1 MKRSAAWT
9 TIIARGPA
17 SGRDAAGALLFM
29 AGSTAV
35 IEARLSADSPAAGS
49 YGGPGAPMA
58 TLEAALPVSMAEELE
73 DLEKRLLALGWS
85 ITTSTEKE
93 RDWSVAWR
101 AGLRPVRIACPGGRG
116 RGLLVRAS
124 WSGARPRAGEAE
136 VIIDP
141 SMAFGTGTHPTTRMC
156 LRAIIGLLGGSFGP
170 MAAGHKVTGPML
182 DVGTGTGI
190 LMIAALKL
198 GVSSALGLDID
209 EAALKVARKNLRANN
224 VRARLSALPPG
235 RQRGR
240 FSLVTANIFSEELKR
255 LAPEIAARLGPAP
268 SFVVLSGILREQAPG
283 VVEVYRDLGLRV
295 EKRFVSGEWA
305 CVVLG
310 RDMAKDP
317 EVEMPK
323 S

>member
-1 MKRSAAWT
+1 
-9 TIIARGPA
+9 
-17 SGRDAAGALLFM
+17 M

-35 IEARLSADSPAAGS
+35 VEARLSAKNPPAS
-49 YGGPGAPMA
+49 RVHGGVAPMG
-58 TLEAALPVSMAEELE
+58 TLEAALPASMAEELR
-73 DLEKRLLALGWS
+73 DLEKRLLSIGWS

-124 WSGARPRAGEAE
+124 WSGARPRKGEAE

-156 LRAIIGLLGGSFGP
+156 LRAILWILGGSGGP
-170 MAAGHKVTGPML
+170 MTEGPML

-190 LMIAALKL
+190 LMIGALKL

-224 VRARLSALPPG
+224 VRARLSALPLS

-240 FSLVTANIFSEELKR
+240 FALITANIFSEELKR
-255 LAPEIAARLGPAP
+255 LAPEIVARLGPAP

-283 VVEVYRDLGLRV
+283 VVEVYRGLGLRV
-295 EKRFVSGEWA
+295 EKRFFSGEWA

-310 RDMAKDP
+310 RGAARG
-317 EVEMPK
+317 
-323 S
+323 

>member
-1 MKRSAAWT
+1 LKRGAAWT
-9 TIIARGPA
+9 TITARGPA
-17 SGRDAAGALLFM
+17 SGRDAASALLFM

-35 IEARLSADSPAAGS
+35 VEARLSANSPPAGS
-49 YGGPGAPMA
+49 DDALGDSMA
-58 TLEAALPVSMAEELE
+58 TLEAALPVSMAEELR

-156 LRAIIGLLGGSFGP
+156 LRAILWLLGGRGGP
-170 MAAGHKVTGPML
+170 MTEGPML

-190 LMIAALKL
+190 LMIGALKL

-224 VRARLSALPPG
+224 VRARLSALPPS

-240 FSLVTANIFSEELKR
+240 FSLITANIFSEELKR
-255 LAPEIAARLGPAP
+255 LAPEIVERLGPAP

-283 VVEVYRDLGLRV
+283 VVEVYRGLGLRV
-295 EKRFVSGEWA
+295 EKRLFSGEWA

-310 RDMAKDP
+310 RDAARG
-317 EVEMPK
+317 
-323 S
+323 